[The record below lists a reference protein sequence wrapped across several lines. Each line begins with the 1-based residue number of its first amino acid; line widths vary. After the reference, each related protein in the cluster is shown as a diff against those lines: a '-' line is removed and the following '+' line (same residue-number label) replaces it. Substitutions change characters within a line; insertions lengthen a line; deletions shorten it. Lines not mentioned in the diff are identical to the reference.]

1 MTTVKGQLLQ
11 MLQTVA
17 QSLGDDLRERLV
29 FVGGCTTALFITDE
43 IVLEGVRATDDV
55 DLIVDLVGHAQWAQ
69 LQDQLRQK
77 GFVESPEDEIICRMR
92 LGELKVDFMPDD
104 ESILGFSNRWY
115 AKGIETAVTC
125 PLNETLNI
133 KRLTPELFVATK
145 LEAYLG
151 RGNGDLL
158 GSRDIEDILLVV
170 DGREELV
177 AEIQNADDDV
187 RSYIAEKFKALLSH
201 EDFDH
206 FLEGNIKGPEGRVDI
221 VRERFVAI
229 SNAGEREGN
238 GDQLAQ

>member
-177 AEIQNADDDV
+177 TEIQNADDDV
-187 RSYIAEKFKALLSH
+187 RSYIAEKFKALLTH

-206 FLEGNIKGPEGRVDI
+206 SLEGNIKGPEGRVDI

-229 SNAGEREGN
+229 CNAAEREGN